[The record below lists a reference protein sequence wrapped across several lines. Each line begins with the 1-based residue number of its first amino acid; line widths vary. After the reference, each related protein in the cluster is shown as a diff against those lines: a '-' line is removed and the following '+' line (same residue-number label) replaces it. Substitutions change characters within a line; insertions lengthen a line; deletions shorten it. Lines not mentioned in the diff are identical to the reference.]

1 MALFN
6 YTAKEIT
13 LKVVYYGPGFSGK
26 TTNLQHLHS
35 ILPHTTRGKLISLTT
50 EADRT
55 LFFDFLPVDMGKIN
69 NFNIRF
75 QLYTVPGQVRY
86 NATRRLVL
94 KGVDA
99 IVFVA
104 DSQKEMKEQ
113 NIESLANMRENL
125 TTSNIDPE
133 SLPIVFQYNKRD
145 LKNLLST
152 KELNSDLNIKNVP
165 FFEAVAVEGKGVEAT
180 FKEATTILN
189 KSISEKYKLEVKTSV
204 GAVSSPSEI
213 FSPKPPPETRKP
225 VVPPPS
231 LEPQVEAEQ
240 PPKPPVAEK
249 IIQQPVNIELS
260 ELVSAIGELKE
271 VMSEISNS
279 LKEMQKKQTKISNE
293 LYEIRHIFSEVSGKK
308 RFKKLFR

>member
-55 LFFDFLPVDMGKIN
+55 LFFDFLPVDMGKIKD
-69 NFNIRF
+69 FNIRF

-94 KGVDA
+94 KGVDT

-125 TTSNIDPE
+125 TASNIDPK

-152 KELNSDLNIKNVP
+152 KELNSDLNKKNAP

-189 KSISEKYKLEVKTSV
+189 KSISEKYKLEVKTSA

-213 FSPKPPPETRKP
+213 FFPKPPPETRKP
-225 VVPPPS
+225 VALPPS
-231 LEPQVEAEQ
+231 PEPQVEAER
-240 PPKPPVAEK
+240 PPKPSVVKK

>member
-35 ILPHTTRGKLISLTT
+35 ILPPATRGKLISLTT

-55 LFFDFLPVDMGKIN
+55 LFFDFLPVDMGKIKD
-69 NFNIRF
+69 FNIRF

-94 KGVDA
+94 KGVDV
-99 IVFVA
+99 IVFIA

-125 TTSNIDPE
+125 TASNIDPK
-133 SLPIVFQYNKRD
+133 SLPVVFQYNKRD
-145 LKNLLST
+145 LKNLLSIE
-152 KELNSDLNIKNVP
+152 ELNSDLNKKNAP
-165 FFEAVAVEGKGVEAT
+165 FFEAVAAEGKGVEAT
-180 FKEATTILN
+180 FKEATAILN
-189 KSISEKYKLEVKTSV
+189 KSISEKYKLEVKTSAE
-204 GAVSSPSEI
+204 AVSSPSEI
-213 FSPKPPPETRKP
+213 FFPKPPPETRKP
-225 VVPPPS
+225 VAPPPPP
-231 LEPQVEAEQ
+231 EPQVKAEQ
-240 PPKPPVAEK
+240 PPKPPVVEK

-260 ELVSAIGELKE
+260 EFVSAIGELKE

-293 LYEIRHIFSEVSGKK
+293 LYEIRYIFSEVSGKR